1 MTLAV
6 VYTFLLFTF
15 KEVKL
20 ARSVVSKAEIE
31 RAKGIILG
39 IPRSQVT
46 EEGQTVVI
54 YDNPSQAVADEM
66 GCAFSRARHIIS
78 KLSEEGLLTYIANGG
93 PAKPNGRRGHAWLV
107 KLPDNGQ
114 SGRSQPEQ
122 QLELELNKPGW
133 VDEFVNTIDKIQQFL
148 DALRDKVVQVA
159 EEARHTNER
168 AAQWFEEH
176 DRLKEERDAA
186 RAEAEIAN
194 IAVVQAKTELA
205 NIMASLGQLIGE
217 SPSD

>member
-54 YDNPSQAVADEM
+54 YDNP
-66 GCAFSRARHIIS
+66 
-78 KLSEEGLLTYIANGG
+78 
-93 PAKPNGRRGHAWLV
+93 
-107 KLPDNGQ
+107 
-114 SGRSQPEQ
+114 
-122 QLELELNKPGW
+122 
-133 VDEFVNTIDKIQQFL
+133 
-148 DALRDKVVQVA
+148 
-159 EEARHTNER
+159 
-168 AAQWFEEH
+168 
-176 DRLKEERDAA
+176 
-186 RAEAEIAN
+186 
-194 IAVVQAKTELA
+194 
-205 NIMASLGQLIGE
+205 
-217 SPSD
+217 